1 MHKNP
6 YRNRRALTTPIIVF
20 IAVLVV
26 LGAIA
31 ATILLSGNLQSS
43 TIIGSQNLTTKTM
56 DFTDF
61 TNIAV
66 GGGFKVEILRSST
79 YSVSITA
86 DNNTFD
92 YIEVSKTDKTLNIGL
107 RAGYSYQN
115 VTLKTQIKMP
125 DLLGVTLSGGTRG
138 TASEFTSIHDF
149 TVELSGGSSLEI
161 EGSARD
167 LQIEASGGSRADL
180 TDFPAHNA
188 TVHLSGGSQTTVNLN
203 GILDATL
210 SGGSQLQY
218 TGTPTMGDISLS
230 GGSSISKKP

>member
-1 MHKNP
+1 LHKNLH
-6 YRNRRALTTPIIVF
+6 RNRRALTTPIIVF
-20 IAVLVV
+20 IAVIVV

-31 ATILLSGNLQSS
+31 AAIVLSGNLASHI
-43 TIIGSQNLTTKTM
+43 IIGSQNLTTKTM
-56 DFTDF
+56 DFSDF
-61 TNIAV
+61 TDVEV
-66 GGGFKVEILRSST
+66 GGGFRVEILRSPT
-79 YSVSITA
+79 YSVQITA

-92 YIEVSKTDKTLNIGL
+92 FITVSKTGSTLRIDL
-107 RAGYSYQN
+107 KVGYSFQN

-125 DLLGVTLSGGTRG
+125 DLLAVTLSGGTRG
-138 TASEFTSIHDF
+138 TATEFTSIHDF

-167 LQIEASGGSRADL
+167 IQIESSGGSRADL

-188 TVHLSGGSQTTVNLN
+188 TVHLSGGSQATVNLN
-203 GILDATL
+203 GILNANL

-230 GGSSISKKP
+230 GGSAIIKKP